1 MRGSI
6 RRRGNRWYYAYEGPT
21 IDGKRQR
28 IEHVG
33 GRTREEAERALR
45 KAIDEFERGGVVI
58 KLTEMSVA
66 DYFDYWHENFVVKTL
81 KYNTQTNYRNIINN
95 YIKPDIGM
103 YRMKSI
109 GPASIQKFVNDL
121 PTDKL
126 SKHTIEIIVSV
137 LRKGFKMAVFPY
149 QLIKENPANYIVK
162 PTNNNDDEITQQA
175 ARDKLKIINMGQFK
189 QILALV
195 PESNPLYLPL
205 IISFNTGLRR
215 GEVSGLTW
223 DNIDFD
229 NKTLTVNK
237 QMIMKNKEFDV
248 TSPKTKASYRTI
260 AVGNSLLTVLKRF
273 RTYQKENKVRYG
285 QFYFDSPFVCTKQN
299 GKPITP
305 SVIKYYTTKLSQ
317 ELDFPFNFHSLRH
330 THATMLLENG
340 AKYKEIQQRLGHSR
354 ISTTLDIYSHVTNK
368 MKRDT
373 VDIFENMLKNNS

>member
-237 QMIMKNKEFDV
+237 QMIMKKKEFDV

-373 VDIFENMLKNNS
+373 V

>member
-1 MRGSI
+1 MRGYV
-6 RRRGNRWYYAYEGPT
+6 RKRGNRWYYTYEGPS

-28 IEHVG
+28 FELAG
-33 GRTREEAERALR
+33 GNTRAEAEQALR
-45 KAIDEFERGGVVI
+45 KAIDEFERGGVAI
-58 KLTEMSVA
+58 NLTEMSVS

-81 KYNTQTNYRNIINN
+81 KYNTQTNYRTVINN
-95 YIKPDIGM
+95 YIKPGIGM
-103 YRMKSI
+103 YRMRSI
-109 GPASIQKFVNDL
+109 GPAAIQKFVNDL

-149 QLIKENPANYIVK
+149 QLIRENPANYIVK
-162 PTNNNDDEITQQA
+162 PTNNDDDEISQQA
-175 ARDKLKIINMGQFK
+175 ARERLKIITMDQFK
-189 QILALV
+189 QILTLV

-229 NKTLTVNK
+229 NKSLTVNK
-237 QMIMKNKEFDV
+237 QMIMKKRAFDI

-260 AVGNSLLTVLKRF
+260 AIGSTLLTVLKRF
-273 RTYQKENKVRYG
+273 HTYQKENKVRYG
-285 QFYFDSPFVCTKQN
+285 QYYFDSDFICTKAN
-299 GKPITP
+299 GKPVTP
-305 SVIKYYTTKLSQ
+305 SVIKYYASKLSK

-354 ISTTLDIYSHVTNK
+354 ISTTLDTYSHVTQK

-373 VDIFENMLKNNS
+373 VDIFENMLKGS

>member
-237 QMIMKNKEFDV
+237 QMIMKKKEFDV

-305 SVIKYYTTKLSQ
+305 SVIKYYTTKLSR

-354 ISTTLDIYSHVTNK
+354 ISTTLDTYSHVTNK

>member
-1 MRGSI
+1 MRGSV
-6 RRRGNRWYYAYEGPT
+6 RKRGSRWYYAYEGPV

-33 GRTREEAERALR
+33 GNTREEAERALR
-45 KAIDEFERGGVVI
+45 KAIDEFERGGVAI
-58 KLTEMSVA
+58 NLTEMSVA

-95 YIKPDIGM
+95 YIKPGIGM

-109 GPASIQKFVNDL
+109 GPAAIQKFVNDL

-126 SKHTIEIIVSV
+126 SKHTIEIIISV

-149 QLIKENPANYIVK
+149 QLIRENPAGYVVK
-162 PTNNNDDEITQQA
+162 PTNNNDDEITAQA
-175 ARDKLKIINMGQFK
+175 AREKLKIITLDQFK
-189 QILALV
+189 TILKLI
-195 PESNPLYLPL
+195 PESSPLYLPL

-229 NKTLTVNK
+229 DKTLTVNK
-237 QMIMKNKEFDV
+237 QMIMKQKSFDI

-260 AVGNSLLTVLKRF
+260 AIGSTLLTTLKRF
-273 RTYQKENKVRYG
+273 HTYQMENKIKYGRY
-285 QFYFDSPFVCTKQN
+285 YYDSAFVCTKAN

-305 SVIKYYTTKLSQ
+305 NVIKYYTIKLSR

-340 AKYKEIQQRLGHSR
+340 AKYKEIQQRLGHSK
-354 ISTTLDIYSHVTNK
+354 ISTTLDTYSHVTKK

-373 VDIFENMLKNNS
+373 VNIFENMLKDNG

>member
-1 MRGSI
+1 MSI
-6 RRRGNRWYYAYEGPT
+6 QFRNLLCIY
-21 IDGKRQR
+21 
-28 IEHVG
+28 
-33 GRTREEAERALR
+33 TR
-45 KAIDEFERGGVVI
+45 
-58 KLTEMSVA
+58 
-66 DYFDYWHENFVVKTL
+66 YFTLSNFVVKTL

-95 YIKPDIGM
+95 YIKPGIGM

-237 QMIMKNKEFDV
+237 QMIMKKKEFDV

-330 THATMLLENG
+330 THTTMLLENG

>member
-1 MRGSI
+1 M
-6 RRRGNRWYYAYEGPT
+6 
-21 IDGKRQR
+21 
-28 IEHVG
+28 V
-33 GRTREEAERALR
+33 TREEAERALR

-237 QMIMKNKEFDV
+237 QMIMKKKEFDV

>member
-1 MRGSI
+1 MRGSV
-6 RRRGNRWYYAYEGPT
+6 RKRGNRWYYAYEGPI

-33 GRTREEAERALR
+33 GNTREEAERTLR
-45 KAIDEFERGGVVI
+45 KAIDEFERGGVAI
-58 KLTEMSVA
+58 NLTEMSVA

-81 KYNTQTNYRNIINN
+81 KY
-95 YIKPDIGM
+95 
-103 YRMKSI
+103 RMKSI
-109 GPASIQKFVNDL
+109 GPAAIQKFVNDL

-149 QLIKENPANYIVK
+149 QLIRENPADYIVK
-162 PTNNNDDEITQQA
+162 PTNNNDDKITAQA
-175 ARDKLKIINMGQFK
+175 ARDKLKIITLDQFK
-189 QILALV
+189 TILKLV

-223 DNIDFD
+223 DNIDFEE
-229 NKTLTVNK
+229 KTLTVNK
-237 QMIMKNKEFDV
+237 QMIMKRNKFDI

-260 AVGNSLLTVLKRF
+260 AVGSTLLTILKRF
-273 RTYQKENKVRYG
+273 HTYQKENKVKYG
-285 QFYFDSPFVCTKQN
+285 PYYYDSAFVCTKDN

-305 SVIKYYTTKLSQ
+305 NVIKYYTGKLSD

-330 THATMLLENG
+330 KHATMLLENG

-354 ISTTLDIYSHVTNK
+354 ISTTLDTYSHVTNK

-373 VDIFENMLKNNS
+373 VDIFENMLKNNG

>member
-237 QMIMKNKEFDV
+237 QMIMKKKEFDV

-299 GKPITP
+299 DKPITP
-305 SVIKYYTTKLSQ
+305 SVIKYYTTKLLQ